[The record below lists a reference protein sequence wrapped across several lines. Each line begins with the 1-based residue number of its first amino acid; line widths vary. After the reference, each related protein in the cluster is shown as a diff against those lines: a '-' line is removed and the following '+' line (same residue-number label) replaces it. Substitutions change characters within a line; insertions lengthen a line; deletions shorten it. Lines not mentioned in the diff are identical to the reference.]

1 MARCVFLSSTVRSST
16 GLFVFIACLFAL
28 AGSAAAQST
37 RNVILIIGDG
47 MDDQQITIAR
57 NYLEGSRG
65 VLSLDRLPVRSVAQ
79 VLTVS
84 NEDPEQAIYV
94 ADSANTATSM
104 ATGVATS
111 RGRISTT
118 AGSDE
123 DIKTIIE
130 RAEEAG
136 FATGIVATASVTDA
150 TPASFAAHVSQR
162 FCENPGQMSNI
173 EYRGRVIGDCSQDLK
188 ANGGPGSIS
197 EQLVASGVDVILG
210 GGAKHFEPM
219 AEGEERSV
227 KEVAAANGYRVVVDK
242 AGLESAPG
250 GGKLLGLFAPGH
262 LPVMWQGEDGR
273 VAEKP
278 KPSFMNRIHKY
289 LGKVKLPKPM
299 TCVPNP
305 AFEDTPSLAG
315 MTDVALARLSQASDR
330 GFFLIIESA
339 SIDKKSHG
347 RDPCGSI
354 GELEQ
359 LDRTVDRALAFAE
372 RHPET
377 LILVTADHGHAAQI
391 IPNESLFS
399 RFGVPVYTPGH
410 LARLKTPEGSI
421 MGVNYATNDF
431 KLEEHSGVNVPLY
444 ANQAGVGRVPP
455 MITQPEVYD
464 IMVGYL
470 GLRRMVAEYEAP

>member
-1 MARCVFLSSTVRSST
+1 MVRSI
-16 GLFVFIACLFAL
+16 FVSPVGRFLACLLVSVGCVSVL
-28 AGSAAAQST
+28 AGSAVAQGP

-47 MDDQQITIAR
+47 MDDQQVTIAR
-57 NYLEGSRG
+57 NYLEGARG
-65 VLSLDRLPVRSVAQ
+65 VLSLDTMPVRSVAQ

-84 NEDPEQAIYV
+84 NDDPEQVIYV

-118 AGSDE
+118 AHSDQ

-130 RAEEAG
+130 RARAAG
-136 FATGIVATASVTDA
+136 LATGIVATASVTDA
-150 TPASFAAHVSQR
+150 TPAAFAAHVSQR
-162 FCENPGQMSNI
+162 FCENPDQMTNI
-173 EYRGRVIGDCSQDLK
+173 EYRGRLIGDCSQDLK

-219 AEGEERSV
+219 AEGEQRSV
-227 KEVAAANGYRVVVDK
+227 KAVAAANGYRVIVDK
-242 AGLESAPG
+242 AELESAAG
-250 GGKLLGLFAPGH
+250 AGKLLGLFAKSH
-262 LPVMWQGEDGR
+262 LPVMWQGEEGR

-289 LGKVKLPKPM
+289 LGNVKLPKPM

-305 AFEDTPSLAG
+305 AFENTPSLAA
-315 MTDVALARLSQASDR
+315 MTDVALAQLSQASDR

-339 SIDKKSHG
+339 SIDKSSHR

-359 LDRTVDRALAFAE
+359 LDRAVDRALAFAE

-391 IPNESLFS
+391 VPNESLFS

-410 LARLKTPEGSI
+410 LARLRTPEGSI

-470 GLRRMVAEYEAP
+470 GLRRMVADYEAP